1 MAVMWVRGTAGSV
14 PLRPPL
20 LGAPELLVLWAL
32 FASSESRSDIWC
44 SWGGGAEQD
53 DGQMLPPHPVAATGL
68 VVSHCS
74 GGRGMQGRAV
84 PRGGGE
90 GQEKKGPSSWARGSH
105 RLPWLLCGWLWS
117 LSRPS
122 ACSPGPRKR
131 LISLVI
137 CTPAG
142 GRLRSA
148 DCPGDSSSSP
158 RDRPWA
164 RMRAGQSGAGCD

>member
-1 MAVMWVRGTAGSV
+1 MLVLAVMWVRGTAGSV

-20 LGAPELLVLWAL
+20 LGAPELLALWAL

-53 DGQMLPPHPVAATGL
+53 DGQMLLPHPVAATGL

-90 GQEKKGPSSWARGSH
+90 GQEKKGPSSWAPGKPQAPVAALRVALVLISALCLQSWPQEEAYQLGHLHPSGWETAVS
-105 RLPWLLCGWLWS
+105 RLPWGQQ
-117 LSRPS
+117 
-122 ACSPGPRKR
+122 
-131 LISLVI
+131 LIS
-137 CTPAG
+137 
-142 GRLRSA
+142 S
-148 DCPGDSSSSP
+148 
-158 RDRPWA
+158 
-164 RMRAGQSGAGCD
+164 